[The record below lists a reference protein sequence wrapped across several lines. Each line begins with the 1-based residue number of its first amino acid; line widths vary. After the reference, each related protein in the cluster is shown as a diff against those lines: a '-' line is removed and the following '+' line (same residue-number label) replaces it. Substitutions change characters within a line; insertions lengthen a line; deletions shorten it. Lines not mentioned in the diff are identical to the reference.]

1 MKNVILIAALAIT
14 TLLANAQNKIANP
27 APKGIMVYL
36 GVKIPNGVKVN
47 SIKIER
53 KSDKENY
60 KRLVEVKA
68 PVADSDFKAKAK
80 DYKKYFPDYTFPSDS
95 MLSAMWV
102 RAVKYGL
109 VDSLGY
115 WGLHPAVRMAL
126 GMMYYDL
133 EANEQTVYTYK
144 VSLQGNTNEE
154 NTSDAVSYPYHPV
167 YEAPYLYQYEKLKE
181 GLYIKWASVGNNA
194 PDGFKVYRYADTKT
208 PEEVTGTHTKYTTK
222 DTTFYYVLDK
232 NVTAG
237 KVYQYSLVGVDKF
250 GNTSYGSNPIII
262 NLTDFSTVFFPALKA
277 DGEKDRLGV
286 NLKWRISDI
295 RNVASVHIFRSE
307 DFINGFEEIA
317 ATRAADST
325 YTDEKISPNKIYY
338 YYLQVKDKTGTQ
350 TKNSAKFFDY
360 GFDNKKPLTPIV
372 NGAVALTNG
381 IMLDVTL
388 TDVNIAGYRVYR
400 SENGS
405 SDFTVVADLVP
416 APKDSMHSFYYDTV
430 NLNGKTFYNYYVQS
444 ENTSHLVSDKSN
456 TVQTRPN
463 IPVQA
468 PAPTG
473 FTFYYQDSA
482 INLFWK
488 DMKNDDWTVAGY
500 KLYKKEITAKDFQL
514 IFGKD
519 SVYPGTRFTDYNYT
533 AGKAYDYEVQTVDIF
548 GNVSTMRAMAMVQ
561 VPAQQVVTPAGITA
575 FNLPDGIR
583 IEWGAPIMDGLKG
596 YKLYRYQRGN
606 DAELIANINA
616 GTNFYLDK
624 TAKAGQL
631 YFYTLTAVDN
641 SNNESAE
648 TDEVGVR
655 H

>member
-1 MKNVILIAALAIT
+1 MIAALAVI

-27 APKGIMVYL
+27 APKGVIVYL

-47 SIKIER
+47 SINIER
-53 KSDKENY
+53 KTDKDNY
-60 KRLVEVKA
+60 KRIAEVKA
-68 PVADSDFKAKAK
+68 PVAESDYMAKAK

-133 EANEQTVYTYK
+133 EVKEQTIYTYK
-144 VSLQGNTNEE
+144 VTLQGNSNEE
-154 NTSDAVSYPYHPV
+154 NTSDTVSFPYHPV
-167 YEAPYLYQYEKLKE
+167 YDAPYLYQYEKLKE
-181 GLYIKWASVGNNA
+181 GLYVKWATVGKNA
-194 PDGFKVYRYADTKT
+194 PDGFKVYRYAETKT
-208 PEEVTGTHTKYTTK
+208 AEEIKGGNTKYK
-222 DTTFYYVLDK
+222 VGDTTFYYVLDK
-232 NVTAG
+232 NVTGG
-237 KVYQYSLVGVDKF
+237 KVYQYTLIGVDKF
-250 GNTSYGSNPIII
+250 GNTSYGSKPAII
-262 NLTDFSTVFFPALKA
+262 NLTDFSTVYFVTLKA
-277 DGEKDRLGV
+277 DGEKDRLGL
-286 NLKWRISDI
+286 NLKWVVSDI
-295 RNVASVHIFRSE
+295 SNVASVHIFRSE
-307 DFINGFEEIA
+307 DFMTGFEEIGA
-317 ATRAADST
+317 VRAADTT
-325 YTDEKISPNKIYY
+325 YTDEKITPNKIYY

-350 TKNSAKFFDY
+350 TKNSAKFFDF

-372 NGAVALTNG
+372 NGAVPLTNG
-381 IMLDVTL
+381 VMLDVTL
-388 TDVNIAGYRVYR
+388 TDVNIAGYRVFR

-405 SDFTVVADLVP
+405 GDFTVVTDLV
-416 APKDSMHSFYYDTV
+416 AVPKDSMHSFYYDTV
-430 NLNGKTFYNYYVQS
+430 NLNGKTFYNYYIQS

-468 PAPTG
+468 PVATG

-500 KLYKKEITAKDFQL
+500 KLFKKEASAKDFEPV
-514 IFGKD
+514 FGKD
-519 SVYPGTRFTDYNYT
+519 SVYPGTRFTDYNYS
-533 AGKAYDYEVQTVDIF
+533 AGKAYTYEVQTVDIF
-548 GNVSTMRAMAMVQ
+548 GNLSEARAVGTVETPAM
-561 VPAQQVVTPAGITA
+561 QVVSPGGITA
-575 FNLPDGIR
+575 YNLPDGIR
-583 IEWGAPIMDGLKG
+583 IEWTAPVMDGLKG
-596 YKLYRYQRGN
+596 YKVYRYQRGK

-616 GTNFYLDK
+616 GTTFYLDK
-624 TAKAGQL
+624 TAKAGEL
-631 YFYTLTAVDN
+631 YFYTLTAIDN
-641 SNNESAE
+641 SNKESAE